1 MQTFER
7 PTVQWLV
14 ITFFKQVMNVT
25 LKQVPGKT
33 AATITQ
39 QLPHPIHR
47 LLVKRRLPTYREART
62 RYAVNG
68 SFRQQRCAIGYV
80 TTWTFG
86 TDREQH
92 GCTCKRCRS
101 QGHL

>member
-47 LLVKRRLPTYREART
+47 LPEVLGEKTIANISRGKDKICCKWQVF
-62 RYAVNG
+62 VN
-68 SFRQQRCAIGYV
+68 RDVQ
-80 TTWTFG
+80 
-86 TDREQH
+86 
-92 GCTCKRCRS
+92 
-101 QGHL
+101 